1 MKGTTHHK
9 TCAALIIA
17 LIVISGVSA
26 FRAYM
31 NSFSKNTCPEE
42 GGAITA
48 QPEQG
53 NTQEEPAED
62 VVWQTY
68 AVPELGFSMDMPEE
82 WIREIRYHIG
92 PQPGYEVEFW
102 RDIEGMAFILDADF
116 NMEVTVK
123 HSDLSLEGFNEA
135 LGGRYGFA
143 ELPNWEKTV
152 NGYPAMRRWGNVSY
166 NERWNHYNFTDDV
179 VVKSGDVYYVFDFG
193 SNNFKDKN
201 DAKSIADLWR
211 KSLST
216 FRATPITEKI
226 QEQD

>member
-17 LIVISGVSA
+17 LIVISGVSV
-26 FRAYM
+26 FWAYM

-53 NTQEEPAED
+53 NMQEEPAED

-68 AVPELGFSMDMPEE
+68 TIPELGFSMDMPEK
-82 WIREIRYHIG
+82 WIRKIG
-92 PQPGYEVEFW
+92 YDVGSQPGHEVEFW
-102 RDIEGMAFILDADF
+102 RDVIGRIQGGTMDF
-116 NMEVTVK
+116 DLEITVK
-123 HSDLSLEGFNEA
+123 RSDLFLEGFNEGA
-135 LGGRYGFA
+135 RGQFGCVNCAGCEIEF
-143 ELPNWEKTV
+143 
-152 NGYPAMRRWGNVSY
+152 NGYPALREWGDVGY
-166 NERWNHYNFTDDV
+166 NERWDYFNFKEQLLI
-179 VVKSGDVYYVFDFG
+179 KSGDIYYVFDFV
-193 SNNFKDKN
+193 SDNFKDKN
-201 DAKSIADLWR
+201 DARRIADLWR